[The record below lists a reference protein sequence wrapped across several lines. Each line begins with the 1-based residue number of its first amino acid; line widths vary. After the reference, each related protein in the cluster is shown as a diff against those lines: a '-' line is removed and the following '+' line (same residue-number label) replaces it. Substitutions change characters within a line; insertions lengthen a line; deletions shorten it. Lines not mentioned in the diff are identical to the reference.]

1 MIMMM
6 KWLRN
11 SDVPSTNKLVSKNQ
25 RANES
30 YQEVVSPEVSKTQG
44 DQKQFFLEKRL
55 EQRK

>member
-1 MIMMM
+1 MMM
-6 KWLRN
+6 KWLCT
-11 SDVPSTNKLVSKNQ
+11 SDVPSTNKLVSRNQ